1 MSIALID
8 GDMVAFRAAFLAE
21 NEIMWNDEYWTLH
34 SEPSKMQSEAIRH
47 IEELMD
53 EANCDSVELAFSS
66 KSNFRRDINPLY
78 KSNRKNKRKPL
89 GLSSLIKWMSHEWS
103 SHTIDQLEADDVIG
117 IMASKPNNPYVA
129 VSGDKD
135 FKTIPCK
142 FYDFTRKQF
151 HEITKDEADFAH
163 LCQTLAGDPTDG
175 YSGLKGFGMVTA
187 TKYLDKHGA
196 TWDTVVDAFT
206 SKGSTESE
214 ALLNARMAY
223 ILRHGDYNEK
233 TKKIKLWNS

>member
-1 MSIALID
+1 MIALID
-8 GDMVAFRAAFLAE
+8 GDMVAYRAAFLAE
-21 NEIMWNDEYWTLH
+21 TEIMWNDQYWTLH
-34 SEPSKMQSEAIRH
+34 SEPSKMQTEAIRH
-47 IEELMD
+47 VGELMD

-66 KSNFRRDINPLY
+66 KKNFRKDLNPLY
-78 KSNRKNKRKPL
+78 KSNRKTKRKPL
-89 GLSSLIKWMSHEWS
+89 GLGALVEWMSVNWKS
-103 SHTIDQLEADDVIG
+103 YTVDNLEADDVIG
-117 IMASKPNNPYVA
+117 IMASKPNNNYIA

-151 HEITKDEADFAH
+151 HDITKTEADFTH

-187 TKYLDKHGA
+187 EKYLNKHGA
-196 TWDTVVDAFT
+196 TWKSVVDAYT
-206 SKGSTESE
+206 SKGSNETE

-223 ILRHGDYNEK
+223 ILRHGDYTK
-233 TKKIKLWNS
+233 STKKIKLWNS